1 MIKHPP
7 IVNDRQQPRETVQ
20 RPTMWLTGASL
31 AGITAIARNAV
42 AQEGEKDGRTPQ
54 EKMLARFPQPA
65 EVSYLIGLPVIDENS
80 ATIGHLRYVVK
91 TSTGKI
97 LFIIDYGGGWFGFT
111 KRLVAVPIEVCAMLG
126 KQVAP
131 LDMPRAEF
139 DKAPNWARSDEA
151 DLPGA
156 DTILVAVTRR

>member
-1 MIKHPP
+1 MIQHSP
-7 IVNDRQQPRETVQ
+7 IVNDRPTRQSI
-20 RPTMWLTGASL
+20 RPMIWLMCASF
-31 AGITAIARNAV
+31 AGITAVARNAV

-65 EVSYLIGLPVIDENS
+65 KVSYLIGLPVIDENS
-80 ATIGHLRYVVK
+80 ATIGHLRRVVK
-91 TSTGKI
+91 TRTGKV

-111 KRLVAVPIEVCAMLG
+111 KRLVAAPIEVCAMLG

-139 DKAPNWARSDEA
+139 DRAPNWALSDEA
-151 DLPGA
+151 DLPGT

>member
-1 MIKHPP
+1 MVRHPP
-7 IVNDRQQPRETVQ
+7 FVNDRSTRRSVQ
-20 RPTMWLTGASL
+20 RPMMWLMGASL
-31 AGITAIARNAV
+31 AGITAVVPNAV
-42 AQEGEKDGRTPQ
+42 AEEGEKDGRTPQ

-65 EVSYLIGLPVIDENS
+65 KVSYLIGLSVIDENS
-80 ATIGHLRYVVK
+80 ATIGHLRRVVK
-91 TSTGKI
+91 TRTGNV

-111 KRLVAVPIEVCAMLG
+111 KRLVAAPIEVCAMLG

-151 DLPGA
+151 DLPGT